1 MRPLRT
7 IRQLLVA
14 AGAVVVASGGCGK
27 SGSAANDGAA
37 GGTLTGGAAG
47 SGAGGSTGGS
57 AALSSIIPDERLID
71 WTVAG
76 VPGGIPHSTSICAT
90 VVDSTKLQAAIDGCP
105 PGGVVYVPA
114 GVYKLGSGIVNA
126 SHSGIVVRGDGP
138 GKTVF
143 QAGATATAFNFGNA
157 DWPPPAATIPVSAGA
172 TKNSSTVTVDSTG
185 ATASHAAF
193 QVGWNVHTL
202 AYVLMIAVIVSGFY
216 GVSAYV
222 RIPTRITSTLGD
234 DTLES
239 LLLGIADLDRAL
251 RPMALGLPDTVNRLV
266 LASAQETRIGGT
278 WRQQIR
284 GLDSDCPTAAAV
296 TGLQAIG
303 KSLRGEEARANEQV
317 YALMARKQELVN
329 RARRAVALK
338 ARLDL
343 WLFIHVPLSIA
354 LIAALVAHVV
364 SVFFYW

>member
-1 MRPLRT
+1 MRH
-7 IRQLLVA
+7 QSLLAYARYRYLKVT
-14 AGAVVVASGGCGK
+14 VVVIGLAI
-27 SGSAANDGAA
+27 GAYLWDRPPNGPY
-37 GGTLTGGAAG
+37 GGTWLGYTLGTLSASLVLWLSYFGVRKRRYR
-47 SGAGGSTGGS
+47 STLGTLQGWLS
-57 AALSSIIPDERLID
+57 AHVYLGTSLLAL
-71 WTVAG
+71 
-76 VPGGIPHSTSICAT
+76 AT
-90 VVDSTKLQAAIDGCP
+90 L
-105 PGGVVYVPA
+105 
-114 GVYKLGSGIVNA
+114 
-126 SHSGIVVRGDGP
+126 
-138 GKTVF
+138 
-143 QAGATATAFNFGNA
+143 
-157 DWPPPAATIPVSAGA
+157 
-172 TKNSSTVTVDSTG
+172 
-185 ATASHAAF
+185 HAAF

-222 RIPTRITSTLGD
+222 RIPTRITNTLGD